1 MVICYVKINEL
12 NTHLMLYPLS
22 SKTEPFI
29 DIIPQSEHVNSCFV
43 IVSDLIL
50 IIAAEINSTYTF
62 MKSPRTP

>member
-12 NTHLMLYPLS
+12 NTHLMLCPLS
-22 SKTEPFI
+22 SKTEPFM

-50 IIAAEINSTYTF
+50 IIAAEITSTYTF
-62 MKSPRTP
+62 MRSPRNT